1 MKRINSTE
9 MRGLLEAEL
18 LKGSQ
23 CDPNSTTYL
32 TNYSTNNSQ
41 TLKHS
46 ESSSTLRSTHNDV
59 SLIEERFQALE

>member
-9 MRGLLEAEL
+9 IRALIETEL
-18 LKGSQ
+18 LKVSQ
-23 CDPNSTTYL
+23 CDPDSTTYL
-32 TNYSTNNSQ
+32 TNYSTNNNE

-46 ESSSTLRSTHNDV
+46 ECSSTLRSTHNDV